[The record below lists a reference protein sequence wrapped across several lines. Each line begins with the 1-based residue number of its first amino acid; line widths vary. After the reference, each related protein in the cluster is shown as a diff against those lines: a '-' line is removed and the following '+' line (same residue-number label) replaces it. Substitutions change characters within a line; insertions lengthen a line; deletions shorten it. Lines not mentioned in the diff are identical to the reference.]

1 MPAIRNVL
9 FIMCDQL
16 RADHLGCAGHPYLR
30 TPNIDALAKRG
41 VRFSNAFVNSN
52 VCGPSRMSFYT
63 GRYPSSH
70 GATWNRVPLGI
81 GEVTLGEYLRGAG
94 RRLVLAGKTH
104 VMPDHDGMNR
114 LRIDGASEL
123 GHLLARGGFEEID
136 RYDGHHPPGEESGY
150 PAYLRSQ
157 GYASADPWT
166 DFVIAADGPDGE
178 RLSGWHMRNVHLP
191 ARVREEHS
199 ETAYMTDQALD
210 FMRIEGD
217 EPWVLHLSY
226 VKPHWPYMA
235 PAPYHA
241 MYTFDQCLPASRTP
255 AELVGAHPVVA
266 AYREHEESRSFAT
279 DACVRTVRPAYQ
291 GLVTQ
296 IDDHLGRLFEAMQSM
311 GRMDDTLVVFTA
323 DHGDFLG
330 DHWLGE
336 KELFYDAVQRVPMI
350 VVDPTAAA
358 DATRGTVDARFVE
371 SVDVLPTILA
381 AFDIESPRHRVEGR
395 SLLPLLHASRPLP
408 LGEGWGR
415 GGAFEPHAAI
425 PSSDSGLQAGMRTA
439 GEGRRAAADPAAAPW
454 RDAVYCELDWSFKQA
469 RIALGMDVQQCR
481 AWCIRTARWRYV
493 YWLDPPEQL
502 YDLQADPQ
510 EFVDLGC
517 DASHAAT
524 REQLRSRLFD
534 WLARRKRRTTV
545 SDERIELGTGAHKRA
560 GVFYGQ
566 W

>member
-1 MPAIRNVL
+1 MAAIRNVL

-30 TPNIDALAKRG
+30 TPNIDALAQRG
-41 VRFSNAFVNSN
+41 VRFSNAFVNAN
-52 VCGPSRMSFYT
+52 VCGPSRMSYYT

-70 GATWNRVPLGI
+70 GATWNRVPLGV
-81 GEVTLGEYLRGAG
+81 GEVTLGEYLRGSTQ
-94 RRLVLAGKTH
+94 RLVLAGKTH
-104 VMPDHDGMNR
+104 VMPDLDGMAR
-114 LRIDGASEL
+114 LNIDGASEL
-123 GHLLARGGFEEID
+123 GHLLERGGFEEID
-136 RYDGHHPPGEESGY
+136 RYDGHHTPGDESGY
-150 PAYLRSQ
+150 PAFLRAQ

-166 DFVIAADGPDGE
+166 DFVIAAAGPNGE
-178 RLSGWHMRNVHLP
+178 CLSGWNMRNVHLP

-199 ETAYMTDQALD
+199 ETAYMTDQALA
-210 FMRIEGD
+210 FMELEGD

-241 MYTFDQCLPASRTP
+241 MYSADQCLPVARTETER
-255 AELVGAHPVVA
+255 ADAHPVVA
-266 AYREHEESRSFAT
+266 AYRRHEESVSFAN

-291 GLVTQ
+291 GLITQ
-296 IDDHLGRLFEAMQSM
+296 IDDHLGRLFNSM
-311 GRMDDTLVVFTA
+311 AQLGRLDDTLIVFTA

-336 KELFYDAVQRVPMI
+336 KELFYDTVQRVPMI
-350 VVDPTAAA
+350 VVDPSAAA

-381 AFDIESPRHRVEGR
+381 ALGIEAPRHRVEGR
-395 SLLPLLHASRPLP
+395 ALQPLLH
-408 LGEGWGR
+408 
-415 GGAFEPHAAI
+415 GAA
-425 PSSDSGLQAGMRTA
+425 T
-439 GEGRRAAADPAAAPW
+439 AAAAVQDDW
-454 RDAVYCELDWSFKQA
+454 RDAVYCELDWSFKEA
-469 RIALGMDVQQCR
+469 RLMLGMHVQQCR

-493 YWLDPPEQL
+493 YWLDQPEQL
-502 YDLQADPQ
+502 FDLQADPQ
-510 EFVDLGC
+510 EFTDLGRE
-517 DASHAAT
+517 ATHAAV
-524 REQLRSRLFD
+524 RDACRSRLFD

-545 SDERIELGTGAHKRA
+545 TDERVEQGTAAHKRA